1 MCVKMFAND
10 SVFLLQASDRSLKVS
25 KQNPEINQKYIYIHI
40 YWKTFLL
47 NLYNKTFNCT
57 CKKMGFFRF

>member
-47 NLYNKTFNCT
+47 NLYNKNF
-57 CKKMGFFRF
+57 